1 MTFGKKLKTIRENRG
16 LSQRQ
21 LGEKM
26 GITQQTVA
34 QYEKIIEQPKLA
46 TIRRLAEALEVPLSD
61 LIMDWSLFSDEEI
74 RNDWGSAKITN
85 IKVNDMNFSNVD
97 DFHEHVFDKLISENL
112 KILNKAG
119 KFKLANYA
127 SDLTKIPEYRKEK
140 FPDQEAP
147 ETDPGSTE
155 TDFKE

>member
-1 MTFGKKLKTIRENRG
+1 
-16 LSQRQ
+16 
-21 LGEKM
+21 M

-61 LIMDWSLFSDEEI
+61 LIMDWSLFSNEEI

-127 SDLTKIPEYRKEK
+127 SDLTKIPEYRK
-140 FPDQEAP
+140 D
-147 ETDPGSTE
+147 TE
-155 TDFKE
+155 